1 MVSMCISLELRI
13 LHTVLRCVCVP
24 SCEVPVLFSPCIP
37 GGLPLIHSSSSYPDP
52 QPSEAQTPQAAV
64 SGVGGPQATAQQALA
79 CWVSAPQGAGHLLG
93 CGAGVSSPRDC
104 VRHLSRGATLRGRTG
119 RIQAGCRGSPG
130 PPPALAA
137 AGCLVAEVR
146 T

>member
-24 SCEVPVLFSPCIP
+24 SCEVPVLFSPCLP
-37 GGLPLIHSSSSYPDP
+37 GGSPLIHSSSSYPDP

-64 SGVGGPQATAQQALA
+64 SGVGPPPWGMQATAQQALA

-104 VRHLSRGATLRGRTG
+104 VRHLSRGATLRGRT
-119 RIQAGCRGSPG
+119 AGSRQDAGALQVLPL
-130 PPPALAA
+130 PWLLLAA
-137 AGCLVAEVR
+137 
-146 T
+146 